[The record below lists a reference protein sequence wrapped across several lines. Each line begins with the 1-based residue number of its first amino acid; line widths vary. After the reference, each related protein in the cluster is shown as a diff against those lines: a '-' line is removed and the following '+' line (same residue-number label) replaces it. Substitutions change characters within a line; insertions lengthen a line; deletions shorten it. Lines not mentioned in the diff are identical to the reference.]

1 MKGGCGVELSLHQR
15 VYVDLKEQIENGV
28 FKYGDLIPSES
39 DLQKKYAVSR
49 APVRQAL
56 ARLENEFYIEK
67 KQGKGTFVKYSLGR
81 GPWYAIGG
89 LGEDYKRDWDKQ
101 KSVTLSVEYVGVEE
115 CPDGRRLFSGQGK
128 IVKIERLRYVNDVPI
143 YYLNQ
148 FLPGHLDIEKI
159 RAENN
164 FLTIRELLYQLFN
177 ISVHH
182 IYEEVAA
189 VNAPE
194 KVAAA
199 LGVSA
204 LKPLLEIKM
213 SAFTAGMDTAYYD
226 LDYVNS
232 DYWKYKSRGN
242 GLLAANKN

>member
-1 MKGGCGVELSLHQR
+1 MHMELSLHQR
-15 VYVDLKEQIENGV
+15 IYVDLKEQIENGV
-28 FKYGDLIPSES
+28 FKYGELIPSELN
-39 DLQKKYAVSR
+39 LQKKYAVSR

-56 ARLENEFYIEK
+56 TRLENEFYVEK

-101 KSVTLSVEYVGVEE
+101 KSVTLSVEYAPPEE
-115 CPDGRRLFSGQGK
+115 CPDGKHLFPGQERVIK
-128 IVKIERLRYVNDVPI
+128 ITRLRYVNGIPI

-148 FLPGHLDIEKI
+148 FLPGHLNIDKI

-164 FLTIRELLYQLFN
+164 FLTIRELLYLLFN

-194 KVAAA
+194 EVAAA
-199 LGVSA
+199 LGVST
-204 LKPLLEIKM
+204 LKPLLEIRI

-232 DYWKYKSRGN
+232 DYWKYKSRSS
-242 GLLAANKN
+242 GLLGANKN

>member
-1 MKGGCGVELSLHQR
+1 MELSLHHKI
-15 VYVDLKEQIENGV
+15 YIDLKEQIENGI
-28 FKYGDLIPSES
+28 FKYGELIPSEA
-39 DLQKKYAVSR
+39 DLQKKYTVSR

-67 KQGKGTFVKYSLGR
+67 KQGKGTFVKYSLGK

-101 KSVTLSVEYVGVEE
+101 KSVTVSVEYVSVGE
-115 CPDGRRLFSGQGK
+115 CPDGKHLFPAQDRV
-128 IVKIERLRYVNDVPI
+128 VKIERLRYVNDVPI

-159 RAENN
+159 RAERN

-189 VNAPE
+189 VNGPE
-194 KVAAA
+194 KIT
-199 LGVSA
+199 SA
-204 LKPLLEIKM
+204 LQVSPNKPLLEVRM